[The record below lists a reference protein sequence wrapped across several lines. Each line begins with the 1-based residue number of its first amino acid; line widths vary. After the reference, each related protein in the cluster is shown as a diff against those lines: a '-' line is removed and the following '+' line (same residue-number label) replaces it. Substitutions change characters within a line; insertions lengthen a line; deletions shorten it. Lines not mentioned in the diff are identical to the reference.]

1 MTSSVISLVNN
12 KAQRSLFNEESK
24 YSNINRAIKFYQEGA
39 DIADYVGKDFV
50 NSVINV
56 LNTKIDSQIPTKA
69 AEFKKFIKDSG
80 SDYLYTLID
89 KITEH
94 ESDFSVAASRVLS
107 QDEIEQLREIADE
120 LGEEGFVA
128 NRRDFKQ
135 TAFLVNRF
143 LTESINRKNQLA
155 TIKGD
160 INNTLELLNN
170 LVEGGDEISEYSQWC
185 GLNQGLKNS

>member
-94 ESDFSVAASRVLS
+94 ESDFSVTASRVLS

-128 NRRDFKQ
+128 NRRDLSK
-135 TAFLVNRF
+135 
-143 LTESINRKNQLA
+143 
-155 TIKGD
+155 
-160 INNTLELLNN
+160 LL
-170 LVEGGDEISEYSQWC
+170 S
-185 GLNQGLKNS
+185 